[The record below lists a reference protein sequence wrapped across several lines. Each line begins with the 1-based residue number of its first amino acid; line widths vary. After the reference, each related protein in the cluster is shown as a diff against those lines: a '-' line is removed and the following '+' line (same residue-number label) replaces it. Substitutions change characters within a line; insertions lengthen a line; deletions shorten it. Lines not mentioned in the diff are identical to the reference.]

1 MLRPSVKKLLLVA
14 VLTAAVVSLPAKP
27 AQAGWGHYPAWWYD
41 CCPSYVVRY
50 PVRVVSCCDWC
61 CDPCFD
67 CCWSCGPG
75 WRVVAEPC
83 CGGAPVKSVEQ
94 APQAHPSPKSQAPAG
109 DDSVLRPKVGSLDRS
124 LQLRAAIPSAS
135 SVTHA
140 LTSLAGSTAAGQSQV
155 EKSLGRTVPNGAV
168 LTATVPAEAS
178 VYVNGV
184 LTATTGTH
192 RRYFS
197 EGLLPGHR
205 YDFRFEVVLERNGQR
220 LSDTQVVHVHAGD
233 SLSLDFH
240 LADQRIAQK

>member
-61 CDPCFD
+61 GDPCFD
-67 CCWSCGPG
+67 CCSSRGSG
-75 WRVVAEPC
+75 WRVVEKSC
-83 CGGAPVKSVEQ
+83 CGGGPVKSVEQ
-94 APQAHPSPKSQAPAG
+94 TPQAQPGPKSQTPAG
-109 DDSVLRPKVGSLDRS
+109 GDSVLRPKTGSLDRPI
-124 LQLRAAIPSAS
+124 QLRTAVPPTP

-140 LTSLAGSTAAGQSQV
+140 LTSLAGTTAGQTQV
-155 EKSLGRTVPNGAV
+155 EKSTGRTVPNSAV
-168 LTATVPAEAS
+168 LTAKVPAEAR

-184 LTATTGTH
+184 LTETTGTD

-197 EGLLPGHR
+197 EGLLPGYR

-233 SLSLDFH
+233 ALALDFH
-240 LADQRIAQK
+240 LADQRVAQE

>member
-27 AQAGWGHYPAWWYD
+27 AQAGWGHHPAWWYD

-67 CCWSCGPG
+67 CCWSCCPG
-75 WRVVAEPC
+75 CQIFEKSC
-83 CGGAPVKSVEQ
+83 CGGGPVKSVEQ
-94 APQAHPSPKSQAPAG
+94 APQAQPGPKSQAPAG
-109 DDSVLRPKVGSLDRS
+109 DDSVLRPKTGSLDRS
-124 LQLRAAIPSAS
+124 LQLRTAVPSAPS
-135 SVTHA
+135 TTRD
-140 LTSLAGSTAAGQSQV
+140 LTSLAGSTAAGQIQI
-155 EKSLGRTVPNGAV
+155 ENSLGRTVPNGAV

-197 EGLLPGHR
+197 EGLLPGYR
-205 YDFRFEVVLERNGQR
+205 YDFRFEVVLGRNGQR
-220 LSDTQVVHVHAGD
+220 LSDVQVVHVHAGD
-233 SLSLDFH
+233 SVTLDFQ
-240 LADQRIAQK
+240 LADQRVAQR

>member
-67 CCWSCGPG
+67 CCWSCCAGCQ
-75 WRVVAEPC
+75 VVEKSC
-83 CGGAPVKSVEQ
+83 CGGGPVKPVEQ
-94 APQAHPSPKSQAPAG
+94 APHAQPGSESQPPAG
-109 DDSVLRPKVGSLDRS
+109 NDSVLRPKTGSLDRS
-124 LQLRAAIPSAS
+124 LHLRTAVPSAP

-140 LTSLAGSTAAGQSQV
+140 LTSLAGSNAAGQIQV
-155 EKSLGRTVPNGAV
+155 EKSLGRAASNGAV
-168 LTATVPAEAS
+168 LTAKVPAES
-178 VYVNGV
+178 RVYVNGV
-184 LTATTGTH
+184 LTETTGTD

-197 EGLLPGHR
+197 EGLLPGYR

-220 LSDTQVVHVHAGD
+220 LSDTRVVHVHAGD
-233 SLSLDFH
+233 SLALDFH
-240 LADQRIAQK
+240 LAGQRIAQK